1 MDVVSEAVVLVVEVP
16 DPELELEPLPLFW
29 RLDLRLLVPPVSC
42 DSPSPL
48 LDGGEVDTR
57 SRL

>member
-16 DPELELEPLPLFW
+16 DPELELEPLPLFR

-42 DSPSPL
+42 DSPSP
-48 LDGGEVDTR
+48 
-57 SRL
+57 